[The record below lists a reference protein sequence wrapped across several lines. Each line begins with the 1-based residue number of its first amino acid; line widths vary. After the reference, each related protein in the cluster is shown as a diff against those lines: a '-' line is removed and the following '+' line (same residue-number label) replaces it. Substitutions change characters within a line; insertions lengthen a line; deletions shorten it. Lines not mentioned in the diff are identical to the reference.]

1 MLAPPGWWHRAYSA
15 QRGALANGSSTARL
29 RKQRALACSRC
40 DNIIAADQRHGNV
53 PMATGD
59 AAGREPLARRRVEP
73 VQVHIA
79 IQQNDVSGQRGQ
91 VGSARH
97 R

>member
-59 AAGREPLARRRVEP
+59 AEQAAAEG
-73 VQVHIA
+73 
-79 IQQNDVSGQRGQ
+79 
-91 VGSARH
+91 H
-97 R
+97 RP